1 MNISHPNY
9 GSNYRLMRAAVRLGE
24 FTVSELGNLT
34 GAGDNTIYSFIKD
47 DLGGDNSRYLKS
59 ASLPGGK
66 PGRPR
71 KRYSLTEQGTAYLMK
86 RTSDLALRFETD
98 RQVTPALAGYGQAV
112 MEEVMDLDMV
122 PALAYSEAAHQMAAF
137 SPAVDV
143 FENDRKMLLMADI
156 PGVVE
161 KDLDVRIVDNVL
173 RITGRRT
180 IQQNVGRLRRIERS
194 YGSFARAFAL
204 PDTIDPESVH
214 SVYENGVLKV
224 TLNHWAQGHVQAWN
238 TVGHDQGE
246 RRAAG
251 QAAEP
256 VAESKSNVPKV
267 VVARTLKAIAG

>member
-34 GAGDNTIYSFIKD
+34 SAGENTIYSFIKE
-47 DLGGDNSRYLKS
+47 DLEGDNSRYLKS
-59 ASLPGGK
+59 SSLAGGK

-71 KRYSLTEQGTAYLMK
+71 KRYSLTELGTAYLMK

-98 RQVTPALAGYGQAV
+98 RQLAPALAVSGQAV
-112 MEEVMDLDMV
+112 MEEVMDLDLV
-122 PALAYSEAAHQMAAF
+122 PALPYFEAAPQMAAF

-143 FENDRKMLLMADI
+143 FENDKKLFLMAEL

-161 KDLDVRIVDNVL
+161 KDLHVQVVDNVL

-180 IQQNVGRLRRIERS
+180 IQQNAGRLRRIERS

-204 PDTIDPESVH
+204 PNTIDPKSVH
-214 SVYENGVLKV
+214 SVYENGVLRV
-224 TLNHWAQGHVQAWN
+224 TLNHWAEGHVQAWH
-238 TVGHDQGE
+238 VASHDQGE

-251 QAAEP
+251 QAATG
-256 VAESKSNVPKV
+256 VDESKADAPKV
-267 VVARTLKAIAG
+267 ASRALKATAG

>member
-34 GAGDNTIYSFIKD
+34 GAGENTIYSFIKE
-47 DLGGDNSRYLKS
+47 DLEGDNSRYLKS
-59 ASLPGGK
+59 TSLAGGK

-71 KRYSLTEQGTAYLMK
+71 KRYSLTEKGTAYLMK

-98 RQVTPALAGYGQAV
+98 RQVAPALAISGQAV
-112 MEEVMDLDMV
+112 MEEVMDLDLV
-122 PALAYSEAAHQMAAF
+122 PALAYSEAAPQTAAF

-143 FENDRKMLLMADI
+143 FENDRKLLLMAEI

-161 KDLDVRIVDNVL
+161 KDLHVQIVDNIL

-180 IQQNVGRLRRIERS
+180 IQQNAGRLRRIERS
-194 YGSFARAFAL
+194 YGPFARAFAL
-204 PDTIDPESVH
+204 PNTIDPKSVH
-214 SVYENGVLKV
+214 SVYENGVLRV
-224 TLNHWAQGHVQAWN
+224 TLNQWAEGHVQAWHA
-238 TVGHDQGE
+238 TGHDQSE

-251 QAAEP
+251 QAAAR
-256 VAESKSNVPKV
+256 VDESKADVPMVAARAPKV
-267 VVARTLKAIAG
+267 AAR

>member
-34 GAGDNTIYSFIKD
+34 SAGENTIYSFIKE
-47 DLGGDNSRYLKS
+47 DLEGDNSRYLKS
-59 ASLPGGK
+59 SSLAGGK
-66 PGRPR
+66 P
-71 KRYSLTEQGTAYLMK
+71 AYLMK

-98 RQVTPALAGYGQAV
+98 RQLAPALAVSGQAV
-112 MEEVMDLDMV
+112 MEEVMDLDLV
-122 PALAYSEAAHQMAAF
+122 PALPYFEAAPQMAAF

-143 FENDRKMLLMADI
+143 FENDKKLFLMAEL

-161 KDLDVRIVDNVL
+161 KDLHVQVVDNVL

-180 IQQNVGRLRRIERS
+180 IQQNAGRLRRIERS

-204 PDTIDPESVH
+204 PNTIDPKSVH
-214 SVYENGVLKV
+214 SVYENGVLRV
-224 TLNHWAQGHVQAWN
+224 TLNHWAEGHVQAWH
-238 TVGHDQGE
+238 VASHDQGE

-251 QAAEP
+251 QAATG
-256 VAESKSNVPKV
+256 VDESKADAPKV
-267 VVARTLKAIAG
+267 ASRALKATAG